1 MSSFFTRSGDD
12 GYTGLLGEG
21 RVPKHDPVLEAL
33 GELDEANA
41 CLGLA
46 RSFCQTEEARAAI
59 LQVQRQLYS
68 LMAEVASTP
77 ENAAKFRSV
86 GPEQVAWLES
96 QVDVFNQRVSAPK
109 DFIVP
114 GDSQAGAALDLART
128 VIRRAERRAA
138 ALAHSGCIQNE
149 YLLPYLNRLSSLVF
163 AFEIFENHS
172 AGHDRLTLAKTGE

>member
-33 GELDEANA
+33 GALDESTA

-46 RSFCQTEEARAAI
+46 RSLCRTEDTCATI
-59 LQVQRQLYS
+59 LQIQRQLYS
-68 LMAEVASTP
+68 LMAEVAATP
-77 ENAAKFRSV
+77 ENAARFRAI
-86 GPEQVAWLES
+86 GTEQVDWLEN
-96 QVDVFNQRVSAPK
+96 QVNAFNRRAPVPK
-109 DFIVP
+109 DFIIP

-128 VIRRAERRAA
+128 VVRRAERRVAE
-138 ALAHSGCIQNE
+138 LAHRGWTRNE

-163 AFEIFENHS
+163 ALEIFENQA
-172 AGHDRLTLAKTGE
+172 AGHDRPTLAKTGD